1 MITSTPAPFQRACI
15 EALHTDPELFLI
27 QYRKRRTPKKAMRDH
42 FIIGVLCLSL
52 VVVAG
57 YFISINNPQLPIKTT
72 AVKSP
77 YSKMAYSFNKALYLL

>member
-1 MITSTPAPFQRACI
+1 
-15 EALHTDPELFLI
+15 
-27 QYRKRRTPKKAMRDH
+27 MRDH
-42 FIIGVLCLSL
+42 FIIGVLCLSI

-77 YSKMAYSFNKALYLL
+77 YSKISDIDLMNTIYARLIQVIKSIMKKMNVN